1 MNEYRT
7 ILLERDAILRFY
19 DSEPSSGGSP
29 HECPA
34 RVSVLPGV
42 RDLLARFQREGYC
55 LALTSP
61 DDSRRTREQLERA
74 QISSAFDAIAALPLP
89 ARPNPKPDI
98 LRAALEETGTPPARA
113 IAIGS
118 TPDDIDAARATGV
131 VSIALLS
138 GGFPGFSL
146 RGAIAVYRDPLDLL
160 ENFEMSPLSRSSSDP
175 DDARAHSSKL
185 WRSWSDQATRDNSL

>member
-7 ILLERDAILRFY
+7 ILLERDAILRL
-19 DSEPSSGGSP
+19 DDTEPSFDASAHP
-29 HECPA
+29 RQA
-34 RVSVLPGV
+34 RISVLPGV

-61 DDSRRTREQLERA
+61 DDPSRTREQLERA
-74 QISSAFDAIAALPLP
+74 LLSTAFNAIVALSPD
-89 ARPNPKPDI
+89 ARPKPEPDV

-118 TPDDIDAARATGV
+118 TPDDLGAARAAGIA
-131 VSIALLS
+131 SIALLC
-138 GGFPGFSL
+138 GGFPGLSL

-160 ENFEMSPLSRSSSDP
+160 ENFEMSPLSRSSFDP
-175 DDARAHSSKL
+175 DSPRPFFGAMAL
-185 WRSWSDQATRDNSL
+185 MV

>member
-7 ILLERDAILRFY
+7 ILLERDAILRI
-19 DSEPSSGGSP
+19 DDPGSSCGGSP
-29 HECPA
+29 GA
-34 RVSVLPGV
+34 RTASVSLLPGV

-61 DDSRRTREQLERA
+61 DDPGRTREQLEGA
-74 QISSAFDAIAALPLP
+74 QISTAFDAIVALSPD
-89 ARPNPKPDI
+89 ARPKPEPDI

-118 TPDDIDAARATGV
+118 TPDDLGAARAAGV
-131 VSIALLS
+131 ASIALLS

-175 DDARAHSSKL
+175 DGPRPFFEALAFMV
-185 WRSWSDQATRDNSL
+185 